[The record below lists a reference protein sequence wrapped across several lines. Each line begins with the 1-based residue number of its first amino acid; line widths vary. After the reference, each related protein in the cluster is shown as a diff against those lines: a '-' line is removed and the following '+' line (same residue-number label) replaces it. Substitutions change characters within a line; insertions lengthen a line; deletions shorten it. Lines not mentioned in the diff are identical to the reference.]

1 MTCRRTLLGAGLG
14 AVGAALI
21 APAASAATGST
32 TYRELVITR
41 VTYDYYRREYV
52 GTGMYGGEPVRVRY
66 TYSYRLYRGSHWWSP
81 RPTSSVRT
89 SGSSRPPSG
98 PASTGAGTR
107 CTSCRAS
114 RAKRVVAAPQ
124 WGRDRTGMTGT
135 GNGAGR
141 RIRRSAPFC
150 CANAARGRSAPP
162 PRHRN
167 VMCGDYL
174 R

>member
-32 TYRELVITR
+32 TYRQLVITR

-66 TYSYRLYRGSHWWSP
+66 TYSYRLYRWIALVESTTHQQCEDERIES
-81 RPTSSVRT
+81 
-89 SGSSRPPSG
+89 
-98 PASTGAGTR
+98 ASQWTCLNG
-107 CTSCRAS
+107 CWYPVYIVSAS